1 MYLGLCI
8 HVGPLVDED
17 FSHIHSVFLSSQM
30 EWGEAALQEIPGMS
44 VTERG
49 ECMHVSGFEIWH
61 VNSNRVSFDP

>member
-30 EWGEAALQEIPGMS
+30 EWGEATLQEIPGMS
-44 VTERG
+44 VMMSVYMWLSLRFG
-49 ECMHVSGFEIWH
+49 M
-61 VNSNRVSFDP
+61 

>member
-8 HVGPLVDED
+8 HVGPLVDKD

-30 EWGEAALQEIPGMS
+30 ERGEAALQEIPGMS

-49 ECMHVSGFEIWH
+49 EYMLVAGIEIWH
-61 VNSNRVSFDP
+61 VNSNRVILDP